1 MKLLRVGIRPWV
13 EARKTRFS
21 EMNMAESN
29 QDASESQKR
38 KEKNPFQASD
48 EHLKIMSEFIFKR
61 EGRPATLNEAQ
72 DALNNLT
79 RLMKWLYE
87 HRNDLKE

>member
-1 MKLLRVGIRPWV
+1 
-13 EARKTRFS
+13 
-21 EMNMAESN
+21 MAESIE
-29 QDASESQKR
+29 DVSEDPKG
-38 KEKNPFQASD
+38 EKKKAFKASD
-48 EHLKIMSEFIFKR
+48 DHLKIMSEYIFKR

-87 HRNDLKE
+87 HRNDLKK

>member
-1 MKLLRVGIRPWV
+1 
-13 EARKTRFS
+13 
-21 EMNMAESN
+21 MAESN
-29 QDASESQKR
+29 VDASGDSKSEKKKPR
-38 KEKNPFQASD
+38 KVSD
-48 EHLKIMSEFIFKR
+48 DHLKIMSEYIFKR
-61 EGRPATLNEAQ
+61 EGRAATLNEAQ